1 VQALLQQIPC
11 AQKPLPHSAA
21 AEHVAPP
28 VLGPH
33 EFMLLQLL
41 VGVLHWALVV
51 QALKHAVPLQ
61 T

>member
-1 VQALLQQIPC
+1 MQALLQQIPC

-21 AEHVAPP
+21 TVHEAPL

-33 EFMLLQLL
+33 ELLLQLL

>member
-21 AEHVAPP
+21 AEQEAAM

-33 EFMLLQLL
+33 EFMLQLL
-41 VGVLHWALVV
+41 GVLHCTLVV
-51 QALKHAVPLQ
+51 QALKHCVPLQ

>member
-1 VQALLQQIPC
+1 MQALLQQIPC
-11 AQKPLPHSAA
+11 AQNPLPHSAGA
-21 AEHVAPP
+21 AQEAPL

-41 VGVLHWALVV
+41 VGVLHCALVV